1 LRGDDLDE
9 DDLNQL
15 GVKHTI
21 DNEDAAQ
28 NILANF
34 GRISAQTQPVL
45 CFDQLDNIPRLP
57 DGSIDLKHCLA
68 STPAFITNP

>member
-1 LRGDDLDE
+1 MKTIWT
-9 DDLNQL
+9 NWA
-15 GVKHTI
+15 KHI
-21 DNEDAAQ
+21 DNEDAQ

-34 GRISAQTQPVL
+34 GRISAQTTIVL

>member
-21 DNEDAAQ
+21 DNEDAQ

-34 GRISAQTQPVL
+34 GRISAQTQPIVL
-45 CFDQLDNIPRLP
+45 CFDQLDNIPRLRW
-57 DGSIDLKHCLA
+57 
-68 STPAFITNP
+68 FN

>member
-1 LRGDDLDE
+1 MPKSFLGVVWPHESELYPLACDWLRGDDLDE

-34 GRISAQTQPVL
+34 GRISAQTQPLCCVL
-45 CFDQLDNIPRLP
+45 T
-57 DGSIDLKHCLA
+57 S
-68 STPAFITNP
+68 